1 MQTQGCCGLKIKY
14 QSYFDAARTRVKK
27 KRILKCP
34 CAGAYLPQVV
44 ESIAVDRSARQTEQK
59 RLDVKVTQ
67 TSMLKAAQVNGQLH
81 PIFVIKHVPVFTAEW
96 LDSLY
101 RR

>member
-1 MQTQGCCGLKIKY
+1 MLVHICHRLWKASLSTEARVRLK
-14 QSYFDAARTRVKK
+14 
-27 KRILKCP
+27 
-34 CAGAYLPQVV
+34 
-44 ESIAVDRSARQTEQK
+44 QK
-59 RLDVKVTQ
+59 RLDVKLTQ